1 MGDLVLTSKSPR
13 GSRAEHER
21 HDDPVLTSVR
31 GNNLDSVRRHNLSIV
46 LEMVHHSGSVSRA
59 LLTRRTGLNR
69 STIAD
74 LVAELIDLRLIREA
88 GPESTRRV
96 GRPSSLVCPNEST
109 VAIAV
114 NPEADAITIGVVG
127 LGGVV
132 HKRIRY
138 ATEGPP
144 TAKEAVNVSAAIIHG
159 VQSGVGDPGRIV
171 GVGVAVPGLVHH
183 DNGVV
188 RWAPRL
194 QWREEP
200 IAELLASAT
209 GLPVAV
215 GNDASVGAVGESLF
229 GSGRGVRH
237 LIYVNGGASGI
248 GGGVI
253 SENMLLR
260 GLDGYAGEF
269 GHTRVAGAGGVDTA
283 GLGGTLEASVTRA
296 ALLKA
301 LRLRTADAEEF
312 ERALLAS
319 TSPAVKAEVERQL
332 DVLGIALSS
341 AINVFNPELII
352 LGGFLG
358 PLYDVDP
365 ERLQSVVARETLPAL
380 WQGVRITRPQL
391 GSNILMVGA
400 AELAFEEVL
409 RNPASMAPATAN

>member
-1 MGDLVLTSKSPR
+1 
-13 GSRAEHER
+13 
-21 HDDPVLTSVR
+21 
-31 GNNLDSVRRHNLSIV
+31 
-46 LEMVHHSGSVSRA
+46 
-59 LLTRRTGLNR
+59 
-69 STIAD
+69 
-74 LVAELIDLRLIREA
+74 
-88 GPESTRRV
+88 
-96 GRPSSLVCPNEST
+96 
-109 VAIAV
+109 
-114 NPEADAITIGVVG
+114 
-127 LGGVV
+127 
-132 HKRIRY
+132 
-138 ATEGPP
+138 
-144 TAKEAVNVSAAIIHG
+144 
-159 VQSGVGDPGRIV
+159 
-171 GVGVAVPGLVHH
+171 
-183 DNGVV
+183 
-188 RWAPRL
+188 
-194 QWREEP
+194 
-200 IAELLASAT
+200 
-209 GLPVAV
+209 
-215 GNDASVGAVGESLF
+215 
-229 GSGRGVRH
+229 
-237 LIYVNGGASGI
+237 
-248 GGGVI
+248 
-253 SENMLLR
+253 MLLR

-365 ERLQSVVARETLPAL
+365 GRLQSVVARETLPAL